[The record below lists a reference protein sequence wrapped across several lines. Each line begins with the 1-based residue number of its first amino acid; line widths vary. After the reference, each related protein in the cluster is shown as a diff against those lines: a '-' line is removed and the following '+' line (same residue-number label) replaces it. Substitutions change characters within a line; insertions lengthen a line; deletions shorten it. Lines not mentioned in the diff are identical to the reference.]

1 MGNSPAPAGGTPRYL
16 FFISPHFF
24 AATAVCYWYG
34 QINQETIKTKNNAI

>member
-16 FFISPHFF
+16 FYFPAFF
-24 AATAVCYWYG
+24 AATAVRYWYR

>member
-16 FFISPHFF
+16 FYFPAFFF
-24 AATAVCYWYG
+24 AATAVRYWYR

>member
-16 FFISPHFF
+16 FLFSRIF
-24 AATAVCYWYG
+24 AAAAVSYWYR